1 MSAVNQIF
9 QALNEMFVELDAK
22 MLSNQMN
29 WAKSRVEAIEEWK
42 ANPENDS
49 RKMGT
54 WEWHDKL
61 FNVAGGKTWY
71 NIFRYGFTKT
81 VEEFIIKNCKATAEA
96 RNAKIAKKLEGV
108 TEVLSTEVSYS
119 NDGFN
124 GTFKVN
130 TDKGIKTVN
139 INTIY
144 AGGYNIQCFHQ
155 RTLVKVY

>member
-29 WAKSRVEAIEEWK
+29 WAKSRVEAIKEWK

-71 NIFRYGFTKT
+71 NILRYGFTKT
-81 VEEFIIKNCKATAEA
+81 VEDFIIKNCKATAEV